1 MRKSLNSI
9 YIQTGWCHSS
19 VGRAK
24 DWKSL
29 CHWFDSRWHHK
40 SSSWINFRLLF
51 FVYGKD
57 CQSSRKT
64 EVGFFDVLPM
74 NYNSSRRLIR
84 VQAVEKYGESPI
96 GMRIRNHLF
105 PFLCRRKKQKR
116 LSQITNNKV
125 LIPYELLLHE
135 NFVLRNFA
143 TAIPRE
149 CCILRNIF

>member
-1 MRKSLNSI
+1 MVEQRTENPCVTGSI
-9 YIQTGWCHSS
+9 P
-19 VGRAK
+19 VGTTNQAVGLIS
-24 DWKSL
+24 D
-29 CHWFDSRWHHK
+29 CF
-40 SSSWINFRLLF
+40 F